1 MKSINVLE
9 KMLESYD
16 LEELG
21 SGARGFD
28 PATLSQVAEGIYV
41 TAEDGVASAREEGC
55 YVINVA
61 EEVDSNSDLKIA
73 IKPYSRNIR
82 TRLDEVADRMDKI
95 LSQPNGKVAVH
106 CRMGMERS
114 VLSVVWYLSSITGM
128 TTDAAYAQVKARRPI
143 ALDQREWA
151 GLD

>member
-1 MKSINVLE
+1 MKSIKVLE

-21 SGARGFD
+21 SWARGFD
-28 PATLSQVAEGIYV
+28 PATLSEVAEGIYV

-61 EEVDSNSDLKIA
+61 KEVDSDSDLKIA
-73 IKPYSRNIR
+73 IEPYSRNIR
-82 TRLDEVADRMDKI
+82 TRLDEVADRMEEI
-95 LSQPNGKVAVH
+95 LSQLNGKVAVH

-114 VLSVVWYLSSITGM
+114 VLSVVWFLVSIRGM
-128 TTDAAYAQVKARRPI
+128 TIDAAYAQVKSRRPI